1 MCLSFEIPAEVR
13 KIVRGCGEKNLS
25 KEGRQSTVVYRSEEE
40 EWNRKDQRQGWVGRR
55 GYGEGTANTNALLE
69 SLMETYYYGSSLKY
83 THTHTK

>member
-55 GYGEGTANTNALLE
+55 GYGEANTNALLE
-69 SLMETYYYGSSLKY
+69 SLMETYYYESFLKY
-83 THTHTK
+83 TQAHTK